1 MKVIKLT
8 TTTQQSEVEHES
20 GIFQGIANS
29 LDFTRS
35 GIRVSEE
42 AGESVVGKKV
52 PLLLSHD
59 WGQPSI
65 GSVTMTAVDKEGLH
79 YEAKLY
85 NSAPNRDLLL
95 EGIENGTNF
104 VSIGFGADNIDNQ
117 GNIDS
122 IDLIEMSL
130 TSTPADPKATA
141 ELIKQAIEEKKE
153 ADDIED
159 DNKDPKATPADPA
172 EPNTDPKDEPT
183 LADVLKAVQ
192 DLTALVNKALD
203 PESDKKP
210 ADDTDQNDKEAEVQ
224 ALKQANA
231 ELLSIAHKVPRNDLT
246 VKQSMFLAHQGVAK

>member
-42 AGESVVGKKV
+42 AGESVIGKKV

-141 ELIKQAIEEKKE
+141 ELVKQAIEDKK
-153 ADDIED
+153 ED
-159 DNKDPKATPADPA
+159 DNMADPKTDPVD
-172 EPNTDPKDEPT
+172 PKTDPKDEPT

-192 DLTALVNKALD
+192 DLTALVTKALD
-203 PESDKKP
+203 PESEKKP
-210 ADDTDQNDKEAEVQ
+210 DDKDAEVQ

>member
-65 GSVTMTAVDKEGLH
+65 GSVTMTAVDKDGLH

-141 ELIKQAIEEKKE
+141 ELVKQAIEDKK
-153 ADDIED
+153 ED
-159 DNKDPKATPADPA
+159 DNMADNNTDPKATPVDPK
-172 EPNTDPKDEPT
+172 TDPKDEPT
-183 LADVLKAVQ
+183 LTDVLKAVQ
-192 DLTALVNKALD
+192 DLTALVTKALD
-203 PESDKKP
+203 PESEKKP
-210 ADDTDQNDKEAEVQ
+210 ADDKAPDDKEAEVQ

-246 VKQSMFLAHQGVAK
+246 VKQSMFLAHQVLAK

>member
-8 TTTQQSEVEHES
+8 TTIQQSEVEHES

-35 GIRVSEE
+35 GIRVREE
-42 AGESVVGKKV
+42 AGKSVIGKKV
-52 PLLLSHD
+52 PLLLAHD
-59 WGQPSI
+59 WGELSI

-85 NSAPNRDLLL
+85 NSAPNRDLVL

-153 ADDIED
+153 D
-159 DNKDPKATPADPA
+159 DNMADPKTDPA
-172 EPNTDPKDEPT
+172 DPKDEPT
-183 LADVLKAVQ
+183 LTDVLKAVQ
-192 DLTALVNKALD
+192 DLTALVTKALD

-210 ADDTDQNDKEAEVQ
+210 ADDKAPEDKDAEVQ

>member
-141 ELIKQAIEEKKE
+141 ELVKQAIEDKK
-153 ADDIED
+153 ED
-159 DNKDPKATPADPA
+159 DNMADNNTDPKATPVDPK
-172 EPNTDPKDEPT
+172 TDQKDEPT

-192 DLTALVNKALD
+192 DLSALVTKALD
-203 PESDKKP
+203 PESEKKP
-210 ADDTDQNDKEAEVQ
+210 ADDKAPDDKEAEVQ